1 MKNSIELRKQLKA
14 VETEMTSLLDVAKTE
29 DRNLNDIEQT
39 DFDTKFEKVEALK
52 RSIESAEK
60 VEAFEA
66 RQAANTGVSVPSIS
80 TGKTEKYS
88 LLGHIEA
95 VRKGKVEG
103 IFAEAQ
109 AQGEK
114 ELREAGVA
122 INSNAAYIPSD
133 YARAFS
139 VTGDSGAKGGNTVAT
154 ETTGIIESLFEGSLL
169 DKLGATKM
177 LGLVGNVNMPKGG
190 KVVSTWESE
199 NSAVAASDHNLG
211 VIALSPNRLATRM
224 IVSNQLLVQT
234 SGSVESY
241 LRKEIEKSIQKA
253 LDEKYIANLLAA
265 SDTQSLVMGTNG
277 AALTVA
283 KVQEFLELAGKAEA
297 DLSVG
302 KYLINYDIWSA
313 LKALPKASG
322 SDKFMLENGLID
334 GVDYVVSNRVPA
346 NLVKGTGTDL
356 SAMAFGDFSTAI
368 VAGWGAIE
376 ILVDPYTASGTGQ
389 TILNLGSYF
398 SLSDS
403 HFEGK
408 AVAKDIIA

>member
-1 MKNSIELRKQLKA
+1 MGTLIDTKNAEARDFN
-14 VETEMTSLLDVAKTE
+14 ETEKVSFDALDTE
-29 DRNLNDIEQT
+29 IRNLDLQIEN
-39 DFDTKFEKVEALK
+39 
-52 RSIESAEK
+52 AEK
-60 VEAFEA
+60 EENYKL
-66 RQAANTGVSVPSIS
+66 RMANNAPAVHS
-80 TGKTEKYS
+80 TVKEKYS

-103 IFAEAQ
+103 VFAEAQ

-114 ELREAGVA
+114 ELRDAGVA

-199 NSAVAASDHNLG
+199 NGAVSASDHNIG

-224 IVSNQLLVQT
+224 VVSNQLLRQT

-253 LDEKYIANLLAA
+253 LDEKYIENLLASA
-265 SDTQSLVMGTNG
+265 DTQGVVMGTDG

-283 KVQEFLELAGKAEA
+283 KVQEFVELAGKAEA
-297 DLSVG
+297 DLAAA

-334 GVDYVVSNRVPA
+334 GIEYVVSNRVPA
-346 NLVKGTGTDL
+346 NLTKGSGTGL
-356 SAMAFGDFSTAI
+356 SAMAFGDFSSAI
-368 VAGWGAIE
+368 VCGWGAVE
-376 ILVDPYTASGTGQ
+376 ILVDPYTASATGQ
-389 TILNLGSYF
+389 TVLNLGSYF
-398 SLSDS
+398 DLKDT

-408 AVAKDIIA
+408 SVAKDIVA